1 MYYSL
6 LWVGIILLIAEI
18 CFTSALNLAE
28 NIGLST
34 ITGFLVVV
42 VGYGI
47 SLVRYNE
54 PLDVISLIGTAL
66 VFVGVAIVVLM
77 KD

>member
-1 MYYSL
+1 M
-6 LWVGIILLIAEI
+6 
-18 CFTSALNLAE
+18 
-28 NIGLST
+28 GLST
-34 ITGFLVVV
+34 ITGFIVVV
-42 VGYGI
+42 FGYGI